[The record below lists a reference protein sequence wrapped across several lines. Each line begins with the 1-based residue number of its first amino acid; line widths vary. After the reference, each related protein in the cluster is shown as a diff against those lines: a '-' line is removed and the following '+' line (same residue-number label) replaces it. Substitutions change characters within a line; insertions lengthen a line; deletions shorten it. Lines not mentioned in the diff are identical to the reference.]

1 MMIFI
6 FIISLVIMQRVIE
19 LMIAKKNES
28 YMLAKGAY
36 EVGGE
41 HYPFMI
47 ALHVAFFVSLLIEVL
62 FFQNTLSTFFP
73 ILFIFF
79 LIVQCIRIWCLAT
92 LGKFW
97 NTKIIILPGAN
108 VVKKGPYKLFRH
120 PNYFVV
126 CTEILILPLMFNA
139 YFTAI
144 TFTLLNI
151 AMLAV
156 RIPVEENAL
165 MEETNYTEQFKKKI
179 TTSTLE

>member
-1 MMIFI
+1 MTIF
-6 FIISLVIMQRVIE
+6 FVIILFVILQRVIE
-19 LMIAKKNES
+19 LAIAKRNEV
-28 YMLAKGAY
+28 YMLSKGAY
-36 EVGGE
+36 EVGRE

-47 ALHVAFFVSLLIEVL
+47 ALHVSFFVSLLIEVL
-62 FFQNTLSTFFP
+62 FFQNTLSAIFP
-73 ILFIFF
+73 FLFIFF

-108 VVKKGPYKLFRH
+108 VVKKGPYKLLRH

-156 RIPVEENAL
+156 RIPVEENA
-165 MEETNYTEQFKKKI
+165 
-179 TTSTLE
+179 